1 MKDLLKKLNDFKEIE
16 PDEKYW
22 HVSRSI
28 LLNTIEADTTK
39 QQGFQFKSLFFNMNV
54 FTRSVFPTM
63 KMATIS
69 LVVIVTVFLTGLGAQ
84 AAGPDNFLY
93 GGKLMMEKGQ
103 LLLAKDSSK
112 TEIRF
117 KHIKNRLE
125 EIDKLI
131 EKDNTTHIAR
141 ATKNIESSLQEVK
154 ENLEV
159 MKNNKNV
166 DNRTVVELATL
177 IDLKTNE
184 ISETLKDKS
193 TEADHDGIKDTIKA
207 SNSLSRDA
215 LDIIVTSD
223 SELADSELELIENS
237 INNKIDLQIDRF
249 EEIGEKINKSQEEN
263 LLITEEDLSPQNSA
277 NGTSGIPSASHTR
290 SVGEKDLDSTDASTT
305 TITEEEI
312 NETPVEFNISEI
324 SDINSDEIAEKL
336 ERAKELLEENDYI
349 SALRKLKE
357 VEFYIDLTDEVTD
370 EVLEDVYEQDIEELE
385 QEIQEGEVK
394 GETEQVFE

>member
-1 MKDLLKKLNDFKEIE
+1 MKDLLKKLNNFKEIE

-28 LLNTIEADTTK
+28 LLNTIEADSTE
-39 QQGFQFKSLFFNMNV
+39 QQGFQFKSLFFNMNI
-54 FTRSVFPTM
+54 FARSVFPTM
-63 KMATIS
+63 KMATVS

-277 NGTSGIPSASHTR
+277 NGTSGILSA
-290 SVGEKDLDSTDASTT
+290 GEKDLDSTETSTT
-305 TITEEEI
+305 TIIEEEI

-324 SDINSDEIAEKL
+324 SDINSDEISEKL
-336 ERAKELLEENDYI
+336 ERAKELLEENDYVN
-349 SALRKLKE
+349 ALRKLKE
-357 VEFYIDLTDEVTD
+357 AEFYIDLTDEVTD

-394 GETEQVFE
+394 GETEQVLE